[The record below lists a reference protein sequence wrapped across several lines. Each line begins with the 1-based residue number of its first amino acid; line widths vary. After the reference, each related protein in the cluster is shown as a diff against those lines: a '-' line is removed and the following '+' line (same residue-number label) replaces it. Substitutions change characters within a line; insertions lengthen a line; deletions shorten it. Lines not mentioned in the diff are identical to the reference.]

1 MQFLVYGIIT
11 ASIWFE
17 YLGDAGYTP
26 SALAYTQE
34 LLAMAAAAVVVV
46 AGVQQRFVNVL
57 PAYWFILAGLL
68 VTVVCGLL
76 TNGVEAGPIFAGL
89 RTYLRAIPFF
99 FLPAVVNFSPR
110 QIKSQLVLVLVFALP
125 QLPIALDQRLTTFA
139 RGFFSGDRTVG
150 TLGDSGA
157 LTVFLVCVASMLFA
171 FLSRRLLSRKWAFVL
186 LPVVL
191 APTMLNETKATLV
204 LLPAALIAVSVL
216 GATTNR
222 AKRALVT
229 LISTGVFV
237 AAFIPTY
244 DYFMKPRYGY
254 GLIEFLTMEGRVE
267 RYLERDAEV
276 GSYDVVP
283 GKIDAITVPLQ
294 VLSRD
299 PALLAFGL
307 GIGNVS
313 HSALGDRFSGEHYQR
328 YGHFVQSSMSRLLW
342 ELGLL
347 GTSLLFALMAMLFVD
362 AFRVSRGDGFMAT
375 LALGTMGVVT
385 VITLSLLSATLM
397 DSGAISYLFWY
408 IAGLVAAERARSLVR
423 VADTPRVGQPLPV

>member
-11 ASIWFE
+11 ASIWFA
-17 YLGDAGYTP
+17 YLGNEGYAP
-26 SALAYTQE
+26 SALAYAQE

-46 AGVQQRFVNVL
+46 GGVQQRFVNVL
-57 PAYWFILAGLL
+57 PAYWFIFAGLL

-157 LTVFLVCVASMLFA
+157 LTVFLICVACMLFA
-171 FLSRRLLSRKWAFVL
+171 FVSRGLMSRKWAFVL
-186 LPVVL
+186 LPLVL
-191 APTMLNETKATLV
+191 APTMLNETKATLI
-204 LLPAALIAVSVL
+204 LLPVALIAVSVV
-216 GATTNR
+216 GATSNR
-222 AKRALVT
+222 TKRVFVTLVT
-229 LISTGVFV
+229 TSVFV

-254 GLIEFLTMEGRVE
+254 GLVEFLTMEGRVE
-267 RYLERDAEV
+267 KYLERDAAV

-283 GKIDAITVPLQ
+283 GKVDAITVPLQ

-299 PALLAFGL
+299 PPLLAFGL

-313 HSALGDRFSGEHYQR
+313 HSALGGRFIGEHYQR
-328 YGHFVQSSMSRLLW
+328 YGHFVQSTVSRLLW

-347 GTSLLFALMAMLFVD
+347 GTLLLFALMAMLFVD
-362 AFRVSRGDGFMAT
+362 AFRLSRGDDFMAT
-375 LALGTMGVVT
+375 VALGAMGIVTVVT
-385 VITLSLLSATLM
+385 LSMFSATLM
-397 DSGAISYLFWY
+397 DSGAVSYLFWY
-408 IAGLVAAERARSLVR
+408 TSGLVAAARARSLVG
-423 VADTPRVGQPLPV
+423 VPAAPRVGQPLPV